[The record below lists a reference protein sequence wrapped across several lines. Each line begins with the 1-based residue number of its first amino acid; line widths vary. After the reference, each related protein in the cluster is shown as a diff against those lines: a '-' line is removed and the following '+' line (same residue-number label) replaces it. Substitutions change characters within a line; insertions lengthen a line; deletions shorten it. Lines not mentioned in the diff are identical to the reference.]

1 MKCELTAEEYKDTIR
16 SLNNKYFTGFTNDY
30 GSGICF
36 KDSGEIVLERL
47 YAIEEVS
54 EERYFQY
61 QYIPKECVKTPAPTV
76 KIKINSWEELQ
87 KFFNEISA
95 IQKEMATEDY
105 AT

>member
-30 GSGICF
+30 SSGICF

-61 QYIPKECVKTPAPTV
+61 QYIPKEYTKEPDPVVT
-76 KIKINSWEELQ
+76 IKINSWEELQ
-87 KFFNEISA
+87 KFLNEISA
-95 IQKEMATEDY
+95 IQKEMAAEDC
-105 AT
+105 TT

>member
-16 SLNNKYFTGFTNDY
+16 SLNSKYFTGFTNDY
-30 GSGICF
+30 SSGICF

-54 EERYFQY
+54 EEKYFQY
-61 QYIPKECVKTPAPTV
+61 QYIPKEYTKVPDPTV

-87 KFFNEISA
+87 KFLNEISA
-95 IQKEMATEDY
+95 IQKEIAAENCNS
-105 AT
+105 